1 MVTRGAAAL
10 DVGTTRSAD
19 ISSGLVGGGSAASK
33 PRPSN
38 NSPHSYRSPFTK
50 VPFLMEKLFDGDKEL
65 CSYFSNEVIPGSGNH
80 PNSLML
86 PLGRGI
92 SSTSQC
98 NTLDSFKTHSLPLH
112 PQFAN
117 RSTNDLYSPQSY
129 DHGVPFSPSSR
140 VGDGSNV
147 FNIDKMSP
155 SSSIYHTDGE
165 ITHAISLVH
174 HSPFKTLSNQS
185 LISGIVTD
193 IYHIGNL
200 LQALLKY
207 L

>member
-19 ISSGLVGGGSAASK
+19 ISLGLVGGGSAASE

-50 VPFLMEKLFDGDKEL
+50 VPFLMEKLFDGGKEL
-65 CSYFSNEVIPGSGNH
+65 CSYFSNEVIPSSGNH
-80 PNSLML
+80 PSSLML

-98 NTLDSFKTHSLPLH
+98 NTLDSSKTHCLPVH

-140 VGDGSNV
+140 
-147 FNIDKMSP
+147 
-155 SSSIYHTDGE
+155 
-165 ITHAISLVH
+165 
-174 HSPFKTLSNQS
+174 
-185 LISGIVTD
+185 
-193 IYHIGNL
+193 
-200 LQALLKY
+200 
-207 L
+207 